1 MELVISIIMI
11 VGWILWKNYVLDNYP
26 THNTSTKDMLND
38 AAMGASP
45 RKIRKNLVSGKY
57 DLDKDKEEKQFY
69 KIEINL
75 IRL

>member
-1 MELVISIIMI
+1 MI
-11 VGWILWKNYVLDNYP
+11 AGWILWKNYVLDNYP

-57 DLDKDKEEKQFY
+57 DLDKDKK
-69 KIEINL
+69 KK
-75 IRL
+75 